1 MSKNVYHI
9 GSGAL
14 TFEIIE
20 RIINENLK
28 LELAPEAKLRI
39 QKCRDYLDQ
48 KIASSEEPLY
58 GITTGF
64 GSLCTKNISPDE
76 LGTLQENLIKSHACS
91 VGEEIRPVII
101 KLMMLLKAHA
111 LSLGH
116 SGVQVITVQRILDF
130 FNNDVMPIVYDRGS
144 LGASGD
150 LAPLANLFLPLI
162 GVGDVYYKGKKCEAI
177 SVLDEFGWE
186 PVKLMSKEGLAL
198 LNGTQFMS
206 ANGVFAMLKAFRL
219 SKKADLIAAL
229 SLEAF
234 DGRID
239 PFMDCIQQI
248 RPHQGQIETG
258 EAFRKLLAGSELIER
273 HKEHV
278 QDPYSFRCIPQVH
291 GATKDA
297 IRYVASVLLTEI
309 NSVTD
314 NPTIFPD
321 EDRIISGG
329 NFHGQPLAISYDF
342 LAIALAELG
351 NISER
356 RVSQLIMGLRGL
368 PEFLVANPGL
378 NSGFMIPQYAAAS
391 MVSQNKMYCYA
402 ASSDSI
408 VSSNGQED
416 HVSMGTISARK
427 AREILN
433 NARRVVSMELMCA
446 CQAIDMRGNKGMGK
460 GTQAAY
466 DTIRSLVPVLH
477 EDRPLY
483 EDINK
488 CESVLIDGSLIR
500 NVEEAAGELTV

>member
-1 MSKNVYHI
+1 MKNVYQI
-9 GSGAL
+9 GSGEL
-14 TFEIIE
+14 TFDIIE

-28 LELAPEAKLRI
+28 LELASEARERI
-39 QKCRDYLDQ
+39 QKCRDYLDK
-48 KIASSEEPLY
+48 KIANSDTPLY

-64 GSLCTKNISPDE
+64 GSLCNRNISSDE
-76 LGTLQENLIKSHACS
+76 LSTLQENLVKSHACS
-91 VGEEIRPVII
+91 VGEEMPHVIV
-101 KLMMLLKAHA
+101 KLMFLLKAHA

-116 SGVQVITVQRILDF
+116 SGVQVITVQRIIDF

-162 GVGDVYYKGKKCEAI
+162 GVGDVYYKG
-177 SVLDEFGWE
+177 
-186 PVKLMSKEGLAL
+186 
-198 LNGTQFMS
+198 TQFMS
-206 ANGVFAMLKAFRL
+206 ANGVYAILKAFRL
-219 SKKADLIAAL
+219 SKKADLIAAI

-234 DGRID
+234 DGRLD
-239 PFMDCIQQI
+239 PFMNCIQQM

-258 EAFRKLLAGSELIER
+258 AAFRRILEGSEIITQP
-273 HKEHV
+273 KTHV

-297 IRYVASVLLTEI
+297 IRHAASVLLTEI

-321 EDRIISGG
+321 EDLIISGG
-329 NFHGQPLAISYDF
+329 NFHGQPLALVYDY

-356 RVSQLIMGLRGL
+356 RVAQLIMGLRGL

-391 MVSQNKMYCYA
+391 MVSQNKMYCYS

-416 HVSMGTISARK
+416 HVSMGANAATKLFKIMDNL
-427 AREILN
+427 EHIL
-433 NARRVVSMELMCA
+433 AIELMNA
-446 CQAIDMRGNKGMGK
+446 AQGIDFR
-460 GTQAAY
+460 
-466 DTIRSLVPVLH
+466 
-477 EDRPLY
+477 RPLRSSPY
-483 EDINK
+483 IEKFLSVYRKEVPFIREDIVMYK
-488 CESVLIDGSLIR
+488 EIHK
-500 NVEEAAGELTV
+500 TVAFLKRHQVDY